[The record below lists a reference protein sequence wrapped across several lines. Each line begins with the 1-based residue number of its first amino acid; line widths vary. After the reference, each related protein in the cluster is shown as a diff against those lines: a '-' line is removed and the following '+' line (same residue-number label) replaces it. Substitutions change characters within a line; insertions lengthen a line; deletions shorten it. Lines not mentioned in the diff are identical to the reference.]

1 MGALKSIPGAT
12 EALTQYA
19 AGDTLAAHRLVP
31 LVYDEL
37 HSLAEA
43 WMSRERDD
51 HTLQPT
57 ALVHEAYLRLIDQSR
72 VSWNDR
78 SHFVAI
84 ASEVIR
90 RVLVDHARK
99 RGAAKRGG
107 ALKRISLDGVDQRAH
122 EEGVDLIALDEAIE
136 ELGRLHE
143 RQRRIVE
150 MRFFGGMTI
159 EETAENLGISPATVK
174 VEWAMA
180 RAWLRGRLE

>member
-1 MGALKSIPGAT
+1 MGAHESIPGAT

-19 AGDTLAAHRLVP
+19 SGDKLAAHRLAP

-78 SHFVAI
+78 GHFVAI

-99 RGAAKRGG
+99 RGTVKRGG
-107 ALKRISLDGVDQRAH
+107 ALKRISLDGMDQGAH

-159 EETAENLGISPATVK
+159 QETAQNLGISPATVK